1 MIQQKVRKKKRSI
14 SCSCKKKV
22 KLDCTMYSEQ
32 TNKTWSL
39 KRLVTLKCENRTSLH
54 AVQYKCD
61 SQVLF

>member
-14 SCSCKKKV
+14 SCSCRKKL

-54 AVQYKCD
+54 AV
-61 SQVLF
+61 